1 MKMIRTV
8 VVFDRGNVVA
18 SEDWKAAHETISQ
31 AVTKVVHPRGN
42 DQFVIRKRSLKTDA
56 KGHLTKQW
64 MRNGVVPIRDQFLRH
79 LIDAGWEPE
88 QSVNLETKIQNMEPV
103 TKQAELL
110 MSEYPSGREFRLA
123 DEDWASVFHG
133 KVGDF
138 DFFTELPG
146 KTRCVVEW
154 ETGNISSSHRSM
166 NKLCLVLMA
175 GLIDIGVV
183 VLPSR
188 ELYSH
193 LTDRIGNWMEL
204 SPYLPL
210 WHHFGQGVKRGMLAV
225 AVVEHDRLTDDPS
238 IPYITQGNDGR
249 SAEGAAKLL

>member
-1 MKMIRTV
+1 MIRTV
-8 VVFDRGNVVA
+8 VVFDRGNAVA
-18 SEDWKAAHETISQ
+18 SEDWKVAHSTLSQ
-31 AVTKVVHPRGN
+31 AVSKVVHPSGN
-42 DQFVIRKRSLKTDA
+42 DEFVIRRRSLKRDA
-56 KGHLTKQW
+56 RGHPTRQW
-64 MRNGVVPIRDQFLRH
+64 IRNGVVPIRDQFLRH
-79 LIDAGWEPE
+79 LIEAGWKPE
-88 QSVNLETKIQNMEPV
+88 QSVDLEAREPV
-103 TKQAELL
+103 KEQVPL
-110 MSEYPSGREFRLA
+110 MLSEYPSGREYRL
-123 DEDWASVFHG
+123 DDDDWASVFHG
-133 KVGDF
+133 KLGDF

-146 KTRCVVEW
+146 GTRCVVEW

-188 ELYSH
+188 ELYAH
-193 LTDRIGNWMEL
+193 LTDRIGNWLEL

-225 AVVEHDRLTDDPS
+225 AVVEHDHLTDDPK